1 MHSAFERNEL
11 TGFRQFVK
19 EKADYSDSLEE
30 TITVDSIDW
39 FGNNSYGENGYLRQI
54 DFPMT
59 NYNSVLT
66 VLWHLD

>member
-30 TITVDSIDW
+30 TIPLIPLIGLGIIVMERTA
-39 FGNNSYGENGYLRQI
+39 
-54 DFPMT
+54 T
-59 NYNSVLT
+59 
-66 VLWHLD
+66 